1 MKKTAIIL
9 LALIMALSMLPV
21 SLAEGVS
28 GTFEGQATGF
38 HGPVT
43 VEVTLENGAITD
55 VTVTDQAETY
65 GVSDYS
71 LSEMPRRIVEHQSWN
86 VDATTGATFS
96 AYAVKLAAQKAIEAS
111 GAEGLDAEVHE
122 TAEDETLDTDVLVVG
137 GGIAGLV
144 SAIEAA
150 NAGAKVVV
158 LEKLDRL
165 GGSSVTSGGYVYGTG
180 SQMNKDESIDG
191 YHPEDMVAY
200 YNERT
205 GGDMDE
211 EMVTFWA
218 EHSGE
223 TVDWLID
230 EMGVVFDAGVV
241 ATGTSPA
248 LRGHLAS
255 AGGGAIMVPIWD
267 KALANE
273 NITVIRHAAVQELIS
288 DGDIVTGAVADH
300 YGATLTVN
308 AKAVVIATGG
318 FDRSAEYM
326 AKYVPNSD
334 GVPSMSSCGNTGDEI
349 PWGEALGA
357 SFVFKGGVMGMHT
370 SDASY
375 TLTGGINLLSFIPTL
390 GVNDKGER
398 FMNESLDYPLFYEAM
413 DKNGT
418 SCAWWIFDS
427 TMADI
432 VPLMD
437 LAVQRRYGFTADTLE
452 ALGEAAGL
460 DAETFAATVAR
471 YNELGA
477 KGEDEDFGRA
487 GIAPLAEEGPYYAIK
502 VIRSTVAGFGG
513 FEINTGAKVLKEDG
527 TEFPNLF
534 AAGECASGQ
543 FFATVYPA
551 SGSMLSI
558 STTYAR
564 VAGQGAAAI
573 ALAE

>member
-1 MKKTAIIL
+1 MKKVAVIL
-9 LALIMALSMLPV
+9 LALVMALSMFSV
-21 SLAEGVS
+21 SVAEGVS
-28 GTFEGQATGF
+28 GTFEGESSGF
-38 HGPVT
+38 HGPVK
-43 VEVTLENGAITD
+43 VKVTLEDGAITD
-55 VTVTDQAETY
+55 VTVTEAAETV

-71 LSEMPRRIVEHQSWN
+71 LSEMPKRIVEHQTWN

-96 AYAVKLAAQKAIEAS
+96 AYAVKLAVKNAIEAS

-122 TAEDETLDTDVLVVG
+122 TAEDETIDTDVLVIG
-137 GGIAGLV
+137 AGIAGL
-144 SAIEAA
+144 SAAIEAA
-150 NAGAKVVV
+150 NAGAQVVV

-165 GGSSVTSGGYVYGTG
+165 GGSSVTAGGYVYGTG
-180 SQMNKDESIDG
+180 SQMNSDEEIDG
-191 YHPEDMVAY
+191 YHPDEIVAY
-200 YNERT
+200 YEERT
-205 GGDMDE
+205 GGDMDVD
-211 EMVTFWA
+211 MVTYWA

-241 ATGTSPA
+241 ASGTSPA
-248 LRGHLAS
+248 LRAHLTS
-255 AGGGAIMVPIWD
+255 QGGGPIMAPIWE

-273 NITVIRHAAVQELIS
+273 NITIIRHAAVQELLS
-288 DGDIVTGAVADH
+288 EDDMVTGAVADH
-300 YGATLTVN
+300 YGAALTVN
-308 AKAVVIATGG
+308 AKAVVVANGG
-318 FDRSAEYM
+318 FDRSKDYM

-334 GVPSMSSCGNTGDEI
+334 NVPSMSSVGNTGDEI
-349 PWGEALGA
+349 AWGEALGA

-370 SDASY
+370 TDASY
-375 TLTGGINLLSFIPTL
+375 TLTGSINLLSFLPTL

-427 TMADI
+427 SMADF
-432 VPLMD
+432 VPLMET
-437 LAVQRRYGFTADTLE
+437 AVNRNYGFKADTLE

-477 KGEDEDFGRA
+477 AGEDEDFGRA

-513 FEINTGAKVLKEDG
+513 FEINTDAKVLKEDG
-527 TEFPNLF
+527 SEFPNLF

-543 FFATVYPA
+543 FFATVYPC

-558 STTYAR
+558 STTSGR
-564 VAGQGAAAI
+564 VAGQNAAAT

>member
-1 MKKTAIIL
+1 MKKTVCTL
-9 LALIMALSMLPV
+9 LALCLLFTMLPTAF
-21 SLAEGVS
+21 SEGVS
-28 GTFEGQATGF
+28 GTFEGESTGF
-38 HGPVT
+38 HGPVK
-43 VEVTLENGAITD
+43 VSVTLDNGTITEVN
-55 VTVTDQAETY
+55 VTEQAETY
-65 GVSDYS
+65 GVSDWS
-71 LSEMPRRIVEHQSWN
+71 ISEMPRRIVEHQSWN

-96 AYAVKLAAQKAIEAS
+96 AYAVKHAVKNAIEAS
-111 GAEGLDAEVHE
+111 GAEGLDAEIHE
-122 TAEDETLDTDVLVVG
+122 TAEDETLDTDVLVIG

-200 YNERT
+200 YTERT
-205 GGDMDE
+205 GGDMDV
-211 EMVTFWA
+211 EMVTYWA

-223 TVDWLID
+223 SIDWLID
-230 EMGVVFDAGVV
+230 DMGIVFDAGVV

-248 LRGHLAS
+248 LRGHLCS
-255 AGGGAIMVPIWD
+255 QGGGAIMIPIWE

-273 NITVIRHAAVQELIS
+273 NITIIRHASVTELIA
-288 DGDIVTGAVADH
+288 DGDMVTGAVADH

-308 AKAVVIATGG
+308 AKSVVVATGG
-318 FDRSAEYM
+318 FDRSPEYM
-326 AKYVPNSD
+326 AKYVPNSEN
-334 GVPSMSSCGNTGDEI
+334 VPSMSSCGNTGDEI
-349 PWGEALGA
+349 AWGEALGA

-370 SDASY
+370 TDASY
-375 TLTGGINLLSFIPTL
+375 TLTGNFNLLSFLPTL

-418 SCAWWIFDS
+418 SCAWWIFDTS
-427 TMADI
+427 MADF

-437 LAVQRRYGFTADTLE
+437 MAVSRRYGFTADTLE
-452 ALGEAAGL
+452 ALGEAIGV

-487 GIAPLAEEGPYYAIK
+487 GIYPLSEEGPYYAIK

-513 FEINTGAKVLKEDG
+513 FEINTDAQVLKEDG
-527 TEFPNLF
+527 TTFPNLF

-558 STTYAR
+558 STTFGR
-564 VAGQGAAAI
+564 VAGKNAAAA